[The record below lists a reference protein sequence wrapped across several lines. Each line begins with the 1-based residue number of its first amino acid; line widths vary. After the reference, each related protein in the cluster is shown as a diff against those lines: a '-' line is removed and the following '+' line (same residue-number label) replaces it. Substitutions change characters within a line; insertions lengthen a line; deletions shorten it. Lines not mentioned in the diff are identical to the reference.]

1 MSRFSIRFFFLNIGH
16 LIDHLMILIFATA
29 ALRLVH
35 EWQMDYSDLLPY
47 GTPALV
53 FFGLGALPAGW
64 LADKWSREGMISVFF
79 LGIGAATLLT
89 GFANTPVQISIGLGF
104 VGLFAAIYHP
114 VGLALVVEGR
124 GRTGIP
130 IAVNGVYGNM
140 GLAVAALLTGFMID
154 TAGWRAAFFVPGAFS
169 IAIGLA
175 WMLFLRG
182 GPVEAP
188 EAAPAA
194 RPQATQGV
202 LLRVFAI
209 IFFTTALGGLVF
221 QSTTFALPKIFDE
234 RLTGIAG
241 SASAVGVYT
250 FIVFTVASFAQLVI
264 GWLLDRQP
272 VRQVFAGV
280 AIVQIA
286 LFAFM
291 IQAEGLLALFV
302 AVGFMLGVFGQIPIN
317 DVLVGRMAKSEW
329 RARAYAARYTVTFA
343 VSASALTVIAVLHA
357 EWGFAGLFV
366 VLTALATAIL
376 GGVLLLPK
384 ETEVPQPARA

>member
-194 RPQATQGV
+194 RPQAAQGV

-234 RLTGIAG
+234 RLTAIAG
-241 SASAVGVYT
+241 TASAVGVYT